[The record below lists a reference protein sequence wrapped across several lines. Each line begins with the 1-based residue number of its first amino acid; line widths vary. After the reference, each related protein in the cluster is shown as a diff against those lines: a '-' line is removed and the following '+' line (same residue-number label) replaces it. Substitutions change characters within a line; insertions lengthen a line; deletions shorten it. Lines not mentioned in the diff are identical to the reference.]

1 MFSAVLA
8 ALRAIE
14 RTDTAFYP
22 DYGPVTALVERSLGV
37 GPGWVQLTNGLDEGL
52 HVAAQA
58 AARDV
63 RDATTLIVEPAFEM
77 YAACADAAGLRQI
90 HVPPPADLSFPLDDV
105 MRAIDGTVRL
115 ISVTDPGNPTGLSVP
130 AAAIAR
136 MAEAAPQAIVF
147 VDEAYADFSGRTADS
162 PARSSSQRRRRPDV
176 RQGVRTGGPARR
188 RSVCPSRH
196 ARSFRR
202 LLPPYSLNIA
212 AVRAL
217 EAAIGDRAYLDWY
230 VGESVQSR
238 QLIYDFCRRAGLAW
252 WPSEGELRARA
263 RRRRSGR
270 ACRRALQRVASSFVT
285 NPGRLAARAASAFTA
300 GVAPTLA
307 SASPPWRTSL
317 RLARIDRQTTETRIR
332 GRLNLD
338 GRGKY
343 RIRTGLRFLD
353 HMLETV
359 ARHGGFDLESRG
371 RRRS

>member
-1 MFSAVLA
+1 MNYNAEPPRDGLRLHLNENTAGCSPAVLA

-147 VDEAYADFSGRTADS
+147 VDEAYADFSGRTAIPLLDRHRNVVVGRTF
-162 PARSSSQRRRRPDV
+162 AKAYGLAALRAGALTAHPD
-176 RQGVRTGGPARR
+176 TLAL
-188 RSVCPSRH
+188 
-196 ARSFRR
+196 FRR

-252 WPSEGELRARA
+252 WPSEANFVLVRVGDETAGLVDALATRGIFIRDKS
-263 RRRRSGR
+263 RS
-270 ACRRALQRVASSFVT
+270 
-285 NPGRLAARAASAFTA
+285 PGCAGCVRITA
-300 GVAPTLA
+300 GV
-307 SASPPWRTSL
+307 SAH
-317 RLARIDRQTTETRIR
+317 TRICLAAMEDILAFR
-332 GRLNLD
+332 QN
-338 GRGKY
+338 
-343 RIRTGLRFLD
+343 
-353 HMLETV
+353 
-359 ARHGGFDLESRG
+359 
-371 RRRS
+371 